1 MKRTG
6 CVARMVRIHG
16 KWCGPGWTAGQ
27 SKDAAMM
34 IPSDYLVNCTDK
46 LDCACKTH
54 DIDVF
59 ERGGRTRG
67 SDVRLIN
74 LATRM
79 SFDLRLPRSL
89 RRKARLVATGMLI
102 GRSDRLQ

>member
-1 MKRTG
+1 MQEI
-6 CVARMVRIHG
+6 VRIHG

-34 IPSDYLVNCTDK
+34 TSSDYLVKCTDK
-46 LDCACKTH
+46 LDCACKVH

-67 SDVRLIN
+67 SDTRLANVAIRI
-74 LATRM
+74 AYDQK
-79 SFDLRLPRSL
+79 FPRTL
-89 RRKARLVATGMLI
+89 RRKALLVAYGMLI
-102 GRSDRLQ
+102 GRSSRRE